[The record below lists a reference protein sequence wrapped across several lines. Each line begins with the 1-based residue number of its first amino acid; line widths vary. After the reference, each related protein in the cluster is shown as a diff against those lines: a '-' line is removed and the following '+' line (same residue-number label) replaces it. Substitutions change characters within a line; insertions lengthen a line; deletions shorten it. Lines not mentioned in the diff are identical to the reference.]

1 MPQLS
6 QAEAAEIHLEI
17 IKLMNDTKKL
27 NTEAEKITSEIFWYP
42 MAIALGLIGRVSTV
56 TTVMIKL
63 IRSIS
68 RSNSRCSST

>member
-42 MAIALGLIGRVSTV
+42 MAIELGLIGSVSTV

-63 IRSIS
+63 I
-68 RSNSRCSST
+68 